1 MMMLNEQIRPDHEVV
16 DTELEGQETVLL
28 HLQNKVYFS
37 LNATGTRIWRG
48 MKENLTLSQISQR
61 LQEEFEIE
69 AEVAQ
74 RSVLALAHELCE
86 QKLARRA
93 QD

>member
-1 MMMLNEQIRPDHEVV
+1 MTLNEQVRPDQDVV

-37 LNATGTRIWRG
+37 LNLTGTRIWRG
-48 MKENLTLSQISQR
+48 MKERLTLLQISPRR
-61 LQEEFEIE
+61 LQEEFGIE
-69 AEVAQ
+69 AEQAE
-74 RSVLALAHELCE
+74 RSLLRLADELCE
-86 QKLARRA
+86 QNLASRV